1 MDKDRQEPSGL
12 RAGVFKRRLITQTQ
26 IVAKPINGRHCL
38 FPVAVRRQRSEQY
51 LTLSQSRS
59 HFLRQV
65 NGRRQVRQFLLGRLC
80 LLTPRI
86 EESFD
91 IRSREFVVDLRV
103 LRQVLV

>member
-1 MDKDRQEPSGL
+1 MDKDRREPQGL
-12 RAGVFKRRLITQTQ
+12 RASVLKRRLIIQPQ
-26 IVAKPINGRHCL
+26 IATKPIDRIHYF

-59 HFLRQV
+59 HFFRQV
-65 NGRRQVRQFLLGRLC
+65 KGREQLRQFLLGRLC

-91 IRSREFVVDLRV
+91 IKNPESAVDS
-103 LRQVLV
+103 